1 MWRNPDGS
9 YVEMSLLKKY
19 IEYLQNSFM
28 VGYLINRY
36 MRLYEKLQQMY
47 RERLQVNLSLRSIN
61 KSVDDGEKENLL
73 EMQETI

>member
-9 YVEMSLLKKY
+9 FTEMSLLKKY